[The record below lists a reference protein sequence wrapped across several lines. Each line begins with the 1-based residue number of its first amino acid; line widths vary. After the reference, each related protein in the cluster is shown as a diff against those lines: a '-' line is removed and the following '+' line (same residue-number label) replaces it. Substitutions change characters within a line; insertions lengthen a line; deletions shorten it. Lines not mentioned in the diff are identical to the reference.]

1 MNIKLTEYPVTH
13 ICTLC
18 GTEYIRG
25 GYGYCD
31 ESLECAMDSGEHL
44 VQVQH
49 RQNCKKLKQKVG
61 TKMYK
66 QIIHK
71 MENGADRYAII
82 SHIKT
87 DCSCSPKRVVSY
99 SNVGK
104 LNASVI
110 VTFVHNAN

>member
-44 VQVQH
+44 IAVQ
-49 RQNCKKLKQKVG
+49 RLG
-61 TKMYK
+61 LDTTTK
-66 QIIHK
+66 IARR
-71 MENGADRYAII
+71 NL
-82 SHIKT
+82 
-87 DCSCSPKRVVSY
+87 CVSCE
-99 SNVGK
+99 
-104 LNASVI
+104 L
-110 VTFVHNAN
+110 